1 MSRYDKIE
9 NIIREGQPLRGTTIY
24 KTVEESPEDYYVI
37 TTVGDR
43 FDILANE
50 FYRDSSLWYIIA
62 AANPTVRRDTLFIEP
77 GFQIRIPMPLS
88 RVLTAIDNENANR

>member
-1 MSRYDKIE
+1 MSRYDKISTV
-9 NIIREGQPLRGTTIY
+9 IREGQPLRGTTVY
-24 KTVEESPEDYYVI
+24 KDVEASPEDYYVI

-43 FDILANE
+43 FDILANQ

-62 AANPTVRRDTLFIEP
+62 AANPTVRRDTLLIEP
-77 GFQIRIPMPLS
+77 GYQIRIPMPLS